1 MKIVVLKFGGTSV
14 GTIKKIKKV
23 AEIIVAYKRKNYKVV
38 VVSSAMSGV
47 TNEFIKKSFEISN
60 NFSSSEHDVLVSTGE
75 QVACSL
81 IAGRLIHKGFKSR
94 SWLSWQIPI
103 LTVGAYKNSRI
114 NQINKTK
121 LIKYLREGGIPIITG
136 FQGVNNDNRITTIGR
151 GGSDASAI
159 MFAKFLKAVRCIIY
173 TDVEGVYTT
182 DPNKL
187 KKAKKIKVISYEEM
201 LEMASLG
208 AKVMQPVSIQ
218 DARLN
223 RIDIEVKSSFKN
235 KSGTLI
241 TKRSNIV
248 NNKIV
253 TGISLTQN
261 DSKVS
266 LIGVKD
272 KPGVAAAIF
281 KPLSQNLINVDM
293 VVQNISANGRETDL
307 TFTIK
312 SNDLSKTK
320 KIIQE
325 NKYINYRK
333 LIFEKGVSKIS
344 VIGVGMITTPGVTF
358 RMFQTLADKQINIKV
373 ISTSEIKISVLID
386 KKNTHRAL
394 TALHKEFNL
403 DHKRWALDLLE
414 ILKEEKQ
421 KK

>member
-14 GTIKKIKKV
+14 GTIEKIKNV
-23 AEIIVAYKRKNYKVV
+23 AKIIGNYKKKKYKVI

-47 TNEFIKKSFEISN
+47 TNELIIKSREISE
-60 NFSSSEHDVLVSTGE
+60 NFSDSEYDTLVSSGE

-81 IAGRLIHKGFKSR
+81 IAGRLIHKGYKSR
-94 SWLSWQIPI
+94 SWLSWQLPI
-103 LTVGAYKNSRI
+103 TTKGPFKNSRI
-114 NQINKTK
+114 SQINKNK
-121 LIKYLREGGIPIITG
+121 IIKYLKEGGIPIIAG
-136 FQGVNNDNRITTIGR
+136 FQGINYENRITTIGR

-159 MFAKFLKAVRCIIY
+159 MIAKFFKAERCVIY

-187 KKAKKIKVISYEEM
+187 SKAKKIKIISYEEM

-223 RIDIEVKSSFKN
+223 RIDIEVKSSFIK
-235 KSGTLI
+235 KPGTLI
-241 TKRSNIV
+241 TKRSNII
-248 NNKIV
+248 NNRIV
-253 TGISLTQN
+253 TGISSTQN

-272 KPGVAAAIF
+272 KPGVAASIF
-281 KPLSQNLINVDM
+281 KPLSINSINVDM
-293 VVQNISANGRETDL
+293 VVQNISANGKETDL

-312 SNDLSKTK
+312 TEDLNKTK
-320 KIIQE
+320 KIIKS
-325 NKYINYRK
+325 NKNIKFRK
-333 LIFEKGVSKIS
+333 LILQKDVSKIS
-344 VIGVGMITTPGVTF
+344 IIGVGMITTPGVTF
-358 RMFQTLADKQINIKV
+358 RMFQTLANKRINIQV

-386 KKNTHRAL
+386 KKNTKKAL
-394 TALHKEFNL
+394 VALHKEFKL
-403 DHKRWALDLLE
+403 DD
-414 ILKEEKQ
+414 

>member
-23 AEIIVAYKRKNYKVV
+23 AEIIANYKKKKYKVI

-47 TNEFIKKSFEISN
+47 TNELIKKSFEISD
-60 NFSSSEHDVLVSTGE
+60 NFSDAEHDALVSTGE

-103 LTVGAYKNSRI
+103 ITKGLHRNSRI
-114 NQINKTK
+114 NQINKNK
-121 LIKYLREGGIPIITG
+121 IIKYLKTGGIPIITG
-136 FQGVNNDNRITTIGR
+136 FQGINDENRITTIGR

-159 MFAKFLKAVRCIIY
+159 MIAKFFKAQRCIIY

-182 DPNKL
+182 DPNKIS
-187 KKAKKIKVISYEEM
+187 KAKKIKVISYEEM

-223 RIDIEVKSSFKN
+223 RIDIEVKSSFIK

-241 TKRSNIV
+241 TKRSNII

-253 TGISLTQN
+253 TGISSTQN
-261 DSKVS
+261 DSKIS
-266 LIGVKD
+266 LIGVRD
-272 KPGVAAAIF
+272 KPGVAASIF
-281 KPLSQNLINVDM
+281 KPLSKNLINVDM

-312 SNDLSKTK
+312 TEDLKKTR
-320 KIIQE
+320 KIIKA
-325 NKYINYRK
+325 NKSIKFRK
-333 LIFEKGVSKIS
+333 LILQKDVSKIS
-344 VIGVGMITTPGVTF
+344 VIGVGMIATPGVTF
-358 RMFQTLADKQINIKV
+358 RMFQTLANKKINIQV

-386 KKNTHRAL
+386 KKNTKKAL
-394 TALHKEFNL
+394 IALHKEFKL
-403 DHKRWALDLLE
+403 DD
-414 ILKEEKQ
+414 